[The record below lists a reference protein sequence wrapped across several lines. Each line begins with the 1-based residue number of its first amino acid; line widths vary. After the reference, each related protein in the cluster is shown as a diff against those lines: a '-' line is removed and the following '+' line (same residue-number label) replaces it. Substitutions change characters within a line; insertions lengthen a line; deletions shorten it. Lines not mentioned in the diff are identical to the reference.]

1 MSKTSYMVYVG
12 EVGSAYTDKVQTA
25 AEYAAAVKNVADAEE
40 LIDGANDALESAQN
54 ALTDAQNA
62 LVEVRKAKVNATAAL
77 SNLES
82 AVETTRAAYE
92 AAIEHSQD
100 SSESSAIEAA
110 KLAYEAAVKACNKFK
125 AILVD
130 TDADINSLNSE
141 DNYEDL
147 LVKTISEINAIIV
160 RAQAVLEEAQAYKEK
175 ATSDMENYKDIA
187 DEAAEYFESLLPEDL
202 NKISPNEENDLIE
215 RAIQKKIDDV
225 NNDVDSARN
234 VIDMINESTEKINTG
249 ISDSQAGPS
258 DDSDGEG
265 GDEPTPDVPTPDQP
279 TTVLAYVGEVNV
291 DETNFAANA
300 EAIASGL
307 DKSLQFDVATPIY
320 IVYPVS
326 GVQVNA
332 KTNVEPFGEVDVELE
347 PDHQLTVD
355 SVEYNV
361 CMVELTNI
369 SVSIMPA

>member
-40 LIDGANDALESAQN
+40 LINGANDALESAQN
-54 ALTDAQNA
+54 ALTDAQTA

-82 AVETTRAAYE
+82 AVETTRAAYD

-110 KLAYEAAVKACNKFK
+110 RLAYEAAVKACEKFK

-130 TDADINSLNSE
+130 TDADIKSLNSE

-147 LVKTISEINAIIV
+147 LVKTIDEINAIIV
-160 RAQAVLEEAQAYKEK
+160 RAQSVLEEAQAYKEK

-234 VIDMINESTEKINTG
+234 VIDMINESTEKINNG

-258 DDSDGEG
+258 DDSDG

-279 TTVLAYVGEVNV
+279 TTILAYVGEVNI
-291 DETNFAANA
+291 DETNFADNA

-307 DKSLQFDVATPIY
+307 DKSLEFDAATPIY

-326 GVQVNA
+326 GVQVTA
-332 KTNVEPFGEVDVELE
+332 TTNVEPFGEVDVEFE

-355 SVEYNV
+355 NIEYNV

-369 SVSIMPA
+369 SVSIIPA